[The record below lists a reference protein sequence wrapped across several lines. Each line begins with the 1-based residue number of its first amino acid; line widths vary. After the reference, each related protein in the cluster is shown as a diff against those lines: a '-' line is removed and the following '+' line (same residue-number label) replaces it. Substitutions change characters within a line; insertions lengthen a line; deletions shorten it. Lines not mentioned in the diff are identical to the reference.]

1 MLKIIQFFAGNK
13 NLGPYTLPLLVW
25 YAMQFI
31 LGTALTPRLKA
42 FVETETK
49 RLGTV
54 NENPEAADVEAVI
67 EIPGAVEPAGLEGEA
82 AQAIDAEKLITKA

>member
-1 MLKIIQFFAGNK
+1 MEA
-13 NLGPYTLPLLVW
+13 
-25 YAMQFI
+25 
-31 LGTALTPRLKA
+31 
-42 FVETETK
+42 ETN

>member
-1 MLKIIQFFAGNK
+1 LK
-13 NLGPYTLPLLVW
+13 
-25 YAMQFI
+25 FI
-31 LGTALTPRLKA
+31 LGADLAPRLKA
-42 FVETETK
+42 FVEAETN